1 MECLKERNISNISGL
16 KILLNENKNKPNQKS
31 L

>member
-1 MECLKERNISNISGL
+1 MECLKEPNLSNISGF
-16 KILLNENKNKPNQKS
+16 KILLNENKNKPNQMS